1 MTRSREAW
9 LRFLA
14 TRVVGM
20 AVDAAVIGFAYLCAF
35 ALRFDFQE
43 PTSLG
48 GWATVARSYVVVCA
62 VHLVSLLVF
71 GCYRLAWR
79 RIRGSELPQYI
90 GAMMFACGV
99 LTLMRYF
106 LPNVTLSHIRP
117 PYSITV
123 ISFFLGTIGVVGV
136 RVLWRVYWTS
146 RVREDE
152 LLERNVK
159 HFDGA
164 TARRFLAGKTVMV
177 TGAGGSIGSEIV
189 RQVAAAG
196 AKRILMV
203 ERGENALYEIDRRM
217 KTFVAGDSRF
227 VIRDDSTSHEP
238 RATNHEPRATNHEP
252 RTTTCIP
259 LMYDVNDR
267 GKMDALFAAEKPEV
281 VLHAAAYKH
290 VPMVEMNPE
299 EGWRNNTEATKLLA
313 ELSAAHGVKRFVLIS
328 TDKAVNPVSV
338 MGKTKLAAEQAIM
351 SLNVAGDSRFAIRDD
366 SATHPSSPPAPR
378 ATNHESRA
386 TSHEPRTSFCAVRFG
401 NVFGS
406 SGSVVPLFKELIAK
420 RLPITV
426 THPDMKRYFMTIE
439 EAVSLVLQAASRDE
453 RAIYTLDMGE
463 PVRILDLA
471 EGMIEQAGYRPY
483 VDIPIVFTG
492 IRPGEKL
499 FEELDVSERS
509 CYKTDMA
516 KIYITK

>member
-9 LRFLA
+9 ILFLA
-14 TRVVGM
+14 TRVVGL

-48 GWATVARSYVVVCA
+48 GWGTVARLYVTVCA
-62 VHLVSLLVF
+62 VHLASLLFF

-79 RIRGSELPQYI
+79 RIRGSELPQYV

-106 LPNVTLSHIRP
+106 LPNVSLSHIRP
-117 PYSITV
+117 PYSVTV
-123 ISFFLGTIGVVGV
+123 ISFFLGTIGIIGV

-164 TARRFLAGKTVMV
+164 AARKFLADKVVMV

-196 AKRILMV
+196 AKKILMV

-217 KTFVAGDSRF
+217 HDSRC
-227 VIRDDSTSHEP
+227 V
-238 RATNHEPRATNHEP
+238 
-252 RTTTCIP
+252 P
-259 LMYDVNDR
+259 LMYDINDR
-267 GKMDALFAAEKPEV
+267 GKMESLFAAEKPEV

-290 VPMVEMNPE
+290 VPMVEMNPD

-313 ELSAAHGVKRFVLIS
+313 ELSAAHGVRRFVLIS

-351 SLNVAGDSRFAIRDD
+351 ALNNSP
-366 SATHPSSPPAPR
+366 THPLPHSP
-378 ATNHESRA
+378 
-386 TSHEPRTSFCAVRFG
+386 TSFCAVRFG

-406 SGSVVPLFKELIAK
+406 SGSVVPLFREQIEK
-420 RLPITV
+420 RQPITV

-483 VDIPIVFTG
+483 VDIPIVFMG

-516 KIYITK
+516 KIYITKGV

>member
-9 LRFLA
+9 ILFLA
-14 TRVVGM
+14 TRVVGL

-48 GWATVARSYVVVCA
+48 GWGTVARLYVTVCA
-62 VHLVSLLVF
+62 VHLASLLFF

-79 RIRGSELPQYI
+79 RIRGSELPQYV

-106 LPNVTLSHIRP
+106 LPNVSLSHIRP
-117 PYSITV
+117 PYSVTV
-123 ISFFLGTIGVVGV
+123 ISFFLGTIGIIGV

-146 RVREDE
+146 RVKEDE
-152 LLERNVK
+152 LLERNVQ
-159 HFDGA
+159 HFGGA
-164 TARRFLAGKTVMV
+164 AARKFLAGKVVMV
-177 TGAGGSIGSEIV
+177 TGAGGSIGSEVV

-196 AKRILMV
+196 AKKILMV

-217 KTFVAGDSRF
+217 KSFSNVAKHQAP
-227 VIRDDSTSHEP
+227 STSGSAAQAP
-238 RATNHEPRATNHEP
+238 I
-252 RTTTCIP
+252 CVP
-259 LMYDVNDR
+259 LMYDINDR
-267 GKMDALFAAEKPEV
+267 GKMEALFAAEKPEV

-351 SLNVAGDSRFAIRDD
+351 ALNAQAPST
-366 SATHPSSPPAPR
+366 SAAPLREGTSSALPSAS
-378 ATNHESRA
+378 
-386 TSHEPRTSFCAVRFG
+386 TSFCAVRFG

-426 THPDMKRYFMTIE
+426 THPDMKRYFMTTE

-463 PVRILDLA
+463 PVKILDLA

-516 KIYITK
+516 KIYITKGV